1 MQNSKMIGKNLLLLL
16 YVALA
21 IPSFAQTIS
30 NKSQLITI
38 APNTLFTIEG
48 SLTNEGIIT
57 NHGTI
62 ALTGDWTNQ
71 GDYDH
76 GTGTVILHGENDQT
90 IEHKDQLFHTLEING
105 GGNKSLTSNAT
116 ITSNLSLINGT
127 LSPGKNRILL
137 MQNNARIEGGS
148 AVSYVNGAIY
158 HTGNGYKFFPIGK
171 DGHYRPVELLD
182 VTGVSPVMGFEVISG
197 NPYQRYGTIFKSV
210 SRTRYWK
217 RSQMSGSFNGSHIKI
232 GVGEDDGIDDPEQL
246 LIAEAD
252 MEEEIYRNIGNSS
265 FTSNENGGELTSEN
279 LSRGEIFAIG
289 TYSGFTDNRTLY
301 VPNVLSHSSINPEN
315 QAVKVYGEE
324 IDEDGFLFRVYNRW
338 GMMIYE
344 NSSYE
349 RASTVGWT
357 GVNLKTGEME
367 SNGVYKYVL
376 TGKFKSGVA
385 FNEVGGITILQ

>member
-57 NHGTI
+57 NNGTI
-62 ALTGDWTNQ
+62 ALTGDWINQ

-76 GTGTVILHGENDQT
+76 GTGTVVFNGDTDQ
-90 IEHKDQLFHTLEING
+90 IIQHKDQLFHALEIDG
-105 GGNKSLTSNAT
+105 SGNKVLTSHAT
-116 ITSNLSLINGT
+116 ITNSLSLINGI
-127 LSPGKNRILL
+127 LSPEKDQILL
-137 MQNNARIEGGS
+137 MENNARIEGGS
-148 AVSYVNGAIY
+148 AGSYVNGAIY

-217 RSQMSGSFNGSHIKI
+217 RSQMSGSFIGSHIKI
-232 GVGEDDGIDDPEQL
+232 GVGEDDVIADPEQL
-246 LIAEAD
+246 LVAEAD
-252 MEEEIYRNIGNSS
+252 LEEEIYRNIGNSS
-265 FTSNENGGELTSEN
+265 FTSNSSGGEITSE
-279 LSRGEIFAIG
+279 SRAHGDIFAIG

-301 VPNVLSHSSINPEN
+301 VPNVLSPSSINPEN
-315 QAVKVYGEE
+315 QVVKVYGEE
-324 IDEDGFLFRVYNRW
+324 IDEEDFLFRVYNRW
-338 GMMIYE
+338 GMLIYE

-349 RASTVGWT
+349 AASTMGWT

-367 SNGVYKYVL
+367 SNGVYKFVL